1 MSVNKDKC
9 FNSIH
14 WEALENT
21 ALILISVF
29 NVILLQSLYSKSK
42 IITLTVKDYNASW
55 LYDLLKKKKK
65 KQTSGIEKS
74 QLLSYS
80 FFVQCSLR

>member
-9 FNSIH
+9 FDSIH

-55 LYDLLKKKKK
+55 LYDLLKK
-65 KQTSGIEKS
+65 TTNHSGIEKS

>member
-9 FNSIH
+9 FDSIH

-29 NVILLQSLYSKSK
+29 NVISLQSLYSKSK

-55 LYDLLKKKKK
+55 LYDLLKKKKQ
-65 KQTSGIEKS
+65 QTSGIEKS